1 MSDSP
6 KPTLDYADD
15 PASLKRRRTIRQLA
29 AVIVLKLVMVAVN
42 IGMAFSSIG
51 PTPRMIGIGIQVG
64 LTGVFLVLLFKL
76 ITLDRPER

>member
-1 MSDSP
+1 MTDDS

-15 PASLKRRRTIRQLA
+15 PASLRRRKIVRQLA

-42 IGMAFSSIG
+42 IGMAFSDIG
-51 PTPRMIGIGIQVG
+51 TTPRLIGIGIQVG

-76 ITLDRPER
+76 ISVERPEK